1 MKAVGIKGKFLE
13 YKGQPLVRMDN
24 ELYYGDM
31 SEKFYLFMMIM
42 SYKTLDKFG
51 AQVPDKVMVQ
61 ILPTSGSGK
70 VEKQNI
76 VSGLSEALDLGVAW
90 LERANRTQN

>member
-1 MKAVGIKGKFLE
+1 MKAVGIKGKYLE
-13 YKGQPLVRMDN
+13 FKGQPLVRVDN

-42 SYKTLDKFG
+42 SYKNLDKFG
-51 AQVPDKVMVQ
+51 TQIPDKVMVQ

-76 VSGLSEALDLGVAW
+76 VTGLSEAFDLGMAW
-90 LERANRTQN
+90 LERANRA